1 MTPEPVGIKN
11 KGLVEIEC
19 IGRESVSS
27 VRLWHALE
35 AVAGAIES
43 RHTGPN
49 ATGVLC
55 DPRHKEG
62 GPWEG
67 GDCARILTYLACRLS
82 LDLV

>member
-1 MTPEPVGIKN
+1 MTPEPIGIKN

-43 RHTGPN
+43 RYTGPN
-49 ATGVLC
+49 ATDVCSVTQGTRRV
-55 DPRHKEG
+55 
-62 GPWEG
+62 
-67 GDCARILTYLACRLS
+67 
-82 LDLV
+82 DLGREVTAPASSRT